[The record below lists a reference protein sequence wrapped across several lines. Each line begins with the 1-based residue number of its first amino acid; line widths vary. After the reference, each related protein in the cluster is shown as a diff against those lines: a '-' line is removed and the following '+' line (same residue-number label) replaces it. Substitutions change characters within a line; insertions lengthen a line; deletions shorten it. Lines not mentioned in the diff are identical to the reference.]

1 MKSGVRG
8 LHNPES
14 NHNSCVIEGHT
25 GLSIQLVFGFLEALL
40 IPYNNTPQFLL
51 QNVSSTFNTH
61 IFLLRLVLSVEKR
74 EN

>member
-1 MKSGVRG
+1 MESGVRG

-14 NHNSCVIEGHT
+14 SHNSCVTGHT

-40 IPYNNTPQFLL
+40 IPYNNTPQPLL